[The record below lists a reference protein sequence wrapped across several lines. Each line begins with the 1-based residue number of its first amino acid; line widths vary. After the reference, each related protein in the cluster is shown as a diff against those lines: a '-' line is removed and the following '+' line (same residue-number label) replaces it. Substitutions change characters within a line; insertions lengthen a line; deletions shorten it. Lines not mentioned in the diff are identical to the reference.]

1 MHRTK
6 LHLNFESTD
15 RYLCQQIIRYRVN
28 SMAIDQSGRR
38 NQVLRI
44 MEPDVVALPS
54 LLLADDNPALLETL
68 VDMLEPTYK
77 VAAALPNGVS
87 VLEKFGALGPDLI
100 ILDVSLGDITGFEVA
115 RRLRDAGCP
124 AKIIF
129 LSVHEDIDFVNAAF
143 DLGASG
149 YVFKSRIT
157 TDLTKAIDIV
167 FKGGEFASI
176 TLPSKH

>member
-1 MHRTK
+1 
-6 LHLNFESTD
+6 
-15 RYLCQQIIRYRVN
+15 
-28 SMAIDQSGRR
+28 
-38 NQVLRI
+38 VLQI
-44 MEPDVVALPS
+44 MEPELVALPS
-54 LLLADDNPALLETL
+54 LVVADDNPALLETL

-100 ILDVSLGDITGFEVA
+100 ILDVSLGDMTGFEVA
-115 RRLRDAGCP
+115 RRLREAGCP

-157 TDLTKAIDIV
+157 TDLTKAIDTV
-167 FKGGEFASI
+167 FKGGEFASVI
-176 TLPSKH
+176 LPSKR

>member
-1 MHRTK
+1 
-6 LHLNFESTD
+6 
-15 RYLCQQIIRYRVN
+15 
-28 SMAIDQSGRR
+28 
-38 NQVLRI
+38 
-44 MEPDVVALPS
+44 MEPELVALPS
-54 LLLADDNPALLETL
+54 LLIADDNPALLETL

-77 VAAALPNGVS
+77 VAAALPDGVS

-115 RRLRDAGCP
+115 KRLRDADCP

-167 FKGGEFASI
+167 FKGDQFASI
-176 TLPSKH
+176 VLPSKH

>member
-1 MHRTK
+1 M
-6 LHLNFESTD
+6 
-15 RYLCQQIIRYRVN
+15 
-28 SMAIDQSGRR
+28 R
-38 NQVLRI
+38 NQVLQT
-44 MEPDVVALPS
+44 METELVALPS

-77 VAAALPNGVS
+77 VAAALHNGVS
-87 VLEKFGALGPDLI
+87 VLEKFGALGSDLI

-115 RRLRDAGCP
+115 KRLRDAGCP

-143 DLGASG
+143 ELGASG

-167 FKGGEFASI
+167 FKGGQFASI
-176 TLPSKH
+176 ILPSKH

>member
-1 MHRTK
+1 M
-6 LHLNFESTD
+6 NFNLAT
-15 RYLCQQIIRYRVN
+15 
-28 SMAIDQSGRR
+28 DQSGMR
-38 NQVLRI
+38 NQVLQT
-44 MEPDVVALPS
+44 METELVALPS

-77 VAAALPNGVS
+77 VAAALHNGVS
-87 VLEKFGALGPDLI
+87 VLEKFGALGSDLI

-115 RRLRDAGCP
+115 KRLRDAGCP

-143 DLGASG
+143 ELGASG

-167 FKGGEFASI
+167 FKGGQFASI
-176 TLPSKH
+176 ILPSKH

>member
-1 MHRTK
+1 
-6 LHLNFESTD
+6 
-15 RYLCQQIIRYRVN
+15 
-28 SMAIDQSGRR
+28 MATGQSGRQ
-38 NQVLRI
+38 NQVLQT
-44 MEPDVVALPS
+44 MEPELVALPS

-77 VAAALPNGVS
+77 VAAALHNGVS
-87 VLEKFGALGPDLI
+87 VLEKFGALGADLI

-115 RRLRDAGCP
+115 KRLREAGCP
-124 AKIIF
+124 AKILF

-167 FKGGEFASI
+167 FHGDRFASI
-176 TLPSKH
+176 IFPSKY